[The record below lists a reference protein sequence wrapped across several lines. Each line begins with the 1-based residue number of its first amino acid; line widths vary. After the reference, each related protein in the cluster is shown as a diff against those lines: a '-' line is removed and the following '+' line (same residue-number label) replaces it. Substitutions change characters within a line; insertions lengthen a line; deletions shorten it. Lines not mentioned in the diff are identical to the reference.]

1 MPILPT
7 GNTFVDGNQV
17 TALKLND
24 AVNGAA
30 FTSGAVNNAQGT
42 SISSGAIIV
51 IDGGITAAK
60 LATGVNGA
68 LFIGNGTGFTNTTL
82 TAGAGIAVTN
92 ASGAITVSA
101 ATLGASPTQDFF
113 VIMDNTDTT
122 GKTFQKSTGFV
133 ASGGDITF
141 STSNELTAGYFKATN
156 ASGSVTAKF
165 YKDVNGVQ
173 LLTTQAA
180 AEANVS
186 VTSSITGSDT
196 VDAAVLLAAVAALQN
211 KVNAL
216 LAKLRTHG
224 IIAT

>member
-1 MPILPT
+1 MPILTT

-51 IDGGITAAK
+51 IDGGITASK

-68 LFIGNGTGFTNTTL
+68 LFIGNGTGFENRVL
-82 TAGAGIAVTN
+82 DAGAGIDITN
-92 ASGAITVSA
+92 TAGHISISA

>member
-1 MPILPT
+1 MAILTT

-42 SISSGAIIV
+42 AIASGAIIV
-51 IDGGITAAK
+51 IDGGITASK

-186 VTSSITGSDT
+186 VTSSIAGSHMVDEST
-196 VDAAVLLAAVAALQN
+196 VLASINALEN

-216 LAKLRTHG
+216 LVKIRAHG
-224 IIAT
+224 LIAT

>member
-1 MPILPT
+1 MAVLTT
-7 GNTFVDGNQV
+7 GNTFANGDQV
-17 TALKLND
+17 TATNLNA
-24 AVNGAA
+24 AVNSSIFA
-30 FTSGAVNNAQGT
+30 SGAVDTITTYLN
-42 SISSGAIIV
+42 SGAISV
-51 IDGGITAAK
+51 KDAGITAAK
-60 LATGVNGA
+60 LETGTNGQ
-68 LFIGNGTGFTNTTL
+68 LFIGNGTGFTKATL
-82 TAGAGIAVTN
+82 TAGAGVAITN
-92 ASGAITVSA
+92 ASAAITISA
-101 ATLGASPTQDFF
+101 STLGASPTQDFF
-113 VIMDNTDTT
+113 VIMDNTDAT

-180 AEANVS
+180 AEANVT

>member
-1 MPILPT
+1 MAILTT

-30 FTSGAVNNAQGT
+30 FDTGAVNNAQGT
-42 SISSGAIIV
+42 AISDGAIIV
-51 IDGGITAAK
+51 IDGGITASK

-101 ATLGASPTQDFF
+101 ASLGASPTQDFF

-186 VTSSITGSDT
+186 VTSSIAGSDMVDEST
-196 VDAAVLLAAVAALQN
+196 VLASINALEN

-216 LAKLRTHG
+216 LVKIRAHG
-224 IIAT
+224 LIAT

>member
-1 MPILPT
+1 MPILTT

-186 VTSSITGSDT
+186 VTSSIAGSDMVDEST
-196 VDAAVLLAAVAALQN
+196 VLASINALEN

-216 LAKLRTHG
+216 LVKIRAHG
-224 IIAT
+224 LIAT

>member
-1 MPILPT
+1 MAVLIT
-7 GNTFVDGNQV
+7 GNTFANGNQV
-17 TALKLND
+17 TATTLNA
-24 AVNGAA
+24 AVNSATFA
-30 FTSGAVNNAQGT
+30 SGAVDTIST
-42 SISSGAIIV
+42 SLSSGAIIV
-51 IDGGITAAK
+51 KDGGITAAK
-60 LATGVNGA
+60 LETGTDGQ
-68 LFIGNGTGFTNTTL
+68 LFIGNGTGFTKATL
-82 TAGAGIAVTN
+82 TAGAGVSITN
-92 ASGAITVSA
+92 ASAAITVSA

-133 ASGGDITF
+133 AAGGDITF

-186 VTSSITGSDT
+186 VTSSIAGSDMVDEST
-196 VDAAVLLAAVAALQN
+196 VLASINALEN

-216 LAKLRTHG
+216 LVKIRAHG
-224 IIAT
+224 LIAT

>member
-1 MPILPT
+1 MAILTT

-17 TALKLND
+17 TATTLNA
-24 AVNGAA
+24 AVNSSTFAA
-30 FTSGAVNNAQGT
+30 GAVDTVSTA
-42 SISSGAIIV
+42 ISSGAIIV
-51 IDGGITAAK
+51 KDGGITAAK
-60 LATGVNGA
+60 LETGTDGQ
-68 LFIGNGTGFTNTTL
+68 LFIGNGTGFTKATL
-82 TAGAGIAVTN
+82 TAGAGVAITN
-92 ASGAITVSA
+92 ASAAITVSA

-113 VIMDNTDTT
+113 VIMDNTDAT

-196 VDAAVLLAAVAALQN
+196 VDATVLLAAVAALQN

-224 IIAT
+224 LIAT

>member
-1 MPILPT
+1 MAILTT

-17 TALKLND
+17 TATTLNA
-24 AVNGAA
+24 AVNSSTFAA
-30 FTSGAVNNAQGT
+30 GAVDTVSTA
-42 SISSGAIIV
+42 ISSGAIIV
-51 IDGGITAAK
+51 KDGGITAAK

-113 VIMDNTDTT
+113 VIMDNTDAT

-141 STSNELTAGYFKATN
+141 STSQELTAGYFKATN

-186 VTSSITGSDT
+186 VTSSVTGSDT
-196 VDAAVLLAAVAALQN
+196 VDAATVIASINALEN

-216 LAKLRTHG
+216 LVKIRAHG
-224 IIAT
+224 LIAT